1 METKAQKAAER
12 IRKVTWDYIREHG
25 VLHIEDNDHETSYKE
40 DLTEILDDVYGAPE
54 EEIPQFAG
62 TREALDKIKIN

>member
-25 VLHIEDNDHETSYKE
+25 VLHIEDD
-40 DLTEILDDVYGAPE
+40 TENEDVYVDENILANEYEFDAEGAR
-54 EEIPQFAG
+54 I
-62 TREALDKIKIN
+62 